1 MATAR
6 QFVSIAIAEN
16 GYKESGDNLTKYGE
30 WFGGDGDPWCAMF
43 VSWCAAKAGIPEDI
57 IPRTNS
63 AGEFVYQA
71 KYNGIGTY
79 HAKGSG
85 YSPQIGDLFIVGYQ
99 SGTSAQHVGI
109 VAEDAA
115 NGTFLSIEGNASDRV
130 LQQTR
135 NVSENDYVTPQFD
148 NKAGQTVQY
157 TNFPKY
163 TLSESAI
170 RDIATMI
177 TGEQG
182 GEDELACRQEASQLA
197 NLNEVYYGKGATE
210 TDILNSLHRGW
221 YEKLSWSRGCTQTAI
236 DAVRFVLIDAVRFVL
251 IDGKRVLPRYVTE
264 HDEFPNHIKNAKER
278 NEYIKHQTQVSNY
291 AGADY
296 IFYCF
301 FGTDQDKDIAG
312 YLKSSYEKYKND
324 VPWSDTAE
332 GITEEGETKITSSR
346 VVSETGGRGEAR
358 PNPLEGQNTLGG
370 ACELYI
376 INHDGK
382 IMFPAVLG
390 EITLEICR
398 KGVPGKLLFSV
409 LKSDELDFND

>member
-1 MATAR
+1 MKPAFLKCGFEDVTKSVNLNTGTGLKKGDVLLNIQRHTCIVIEDGGKRVNAGSNEFGGITGGKPGD
-6 QFVSIAIAEN
+6 QTGGEIAI
-16 GYKESGDNLTKYGE
+16 KEYSNYIYGWDCVLRYTKDSGQE
-30 WFGGDGDPWCAMF
+30 
-43 VSWCAAKAGIPEDI
+43 
-57 IPRTNS
+57 
-63 AGEFVYQA
+63 
-71 KYNGIGTY
+71 
-79 HAKGSG
+79 
-85 YSPQIGDLFIVGYQ
+85 
-99 SGTSAQHVGI
+99 
-109 VAEDAA
+109 
-115 NGTFLSIEGNASDRV
+115 
-130 LQQTR
+130 
-135 NVSENDYVTPQFD
+135 
-148 NKAGQTVQY
+148 TVQY